1 MSEAQFYRQQ
11 AAEALVMAAATNLP
25 NVKTR
30 YILAAEAWQ
39 RFAERAA
46 GVSEWQRE
54 IEGSR

>member
-1 MSEAQFYRQQ
+1 MAETDFYREQ
-11 AAEALVMAAATNLP
+11 AAEALRMAAAANLP

-46 GVSEWQRE
+46 GVSAWRE
-54 IEGSR
+54 LEGSH